1 MTLKIAK
8 TYYKYIM
15 NFKEWLL
22 TEELHTLDTHMSVPE
37 ELEEITRIMKSN
49 NKICYVVGGAVR
61 DHLFNMFHDMKK
73 DINDYDLA
81 TNALPEETRKI
92 LHNKN
97 IGDLK
102 LEIFD
107 KGVDQGVLSIIV
119 KDKNDKKINEFEIA
133 TFRKEVYSGTSRKPE
148 RTEFGASPEED
159 TKRRDLNYNA
169 LFYDPL
175 HKQVKDFNSGK
186 GIEDIK
192 KKKTSVV
199 GDPYQR
205 FYEDKLRVLRVVRFF
220 NRYNDDNILDHM
232 DEQTKNAIKEF
243 KNLENVS
250 KERIN
255 KEFLSGLKQSKSPAN
270 FVKSLNDLDLIHNIM
285 PSNIKPS
292 KIDGLDF
299 MNHDI
304 PSMMAYLLKDE
315 EPNKNLSDSLVKYK
329 FDYDVLTPTFIILKT
344 YHMLKNPDNKDYR
357 IHDVSR
363 DMKRISLKSILPFM
377 RHFGL
382 DDLATKLYEYK
393 PKFSGSDV
401 MNLGL
406 KGKEISNKLD
416 QIEKNNFFNR
426 TINNNE

>member
-1 MTLKIAK
+1 
-8 TYYKYIM
+8 
-15 NFKEWLL
+15 
-22 TEELHTLDTHMSVPE
+22 MSVPE
-37 ELEEITRIMKSN
+37 ELEEITKIMKSHG
-49 NKICYVVGGAVR
+49 KICYVVGGAVR

-92 LHNKN
+92 LHNRT
-97 IGDLK
+97 IGNLR

-119 KDKNDKKINEFEIA
+119 KDEENKKINEFEIA

-186 GIEDIK
+186 GIEDIRQ
-192 KKKTSVV
+192 KKTSVV

-232 DEQTKNAIKEF
+232 DDKTKDAIAEF

-270 FVKSLNDLDLIHNIM
+270 FVKSLIDLGLIHNIM
-285 PSNIKPS
+285 PVDYIHKNLKP
-292 KIDGLDF
+292 LD
-299 MNHDI
+299 NLRNVS
-304 PSMMAYLLKDE
+304 SMMAYLLHDQ
-315 EPNKNLSDSLVKYK
+315 EPNKALNSSLIKYK
-329 FDYDVLTPTFIILKT
+329 FDYDVLTPTFMLLRI
-344 YHMLKNPDNKDYR
+344 YRMLKNPSNSNYK
-357 IHDVSR
+357 IHDIVR
-363 DMKRISLKSILPFM
+363 DIKKLPLKLVMEFMSIFDM
-377 RHFGL
+377 EE
-382 DDLATKLYEYK
+382 LASKLYDYET
-393 PKFSGSDV
+393 KFTGQDV
-401 MNLGL
+401 MGMGL
-406 KGKEISNKLD
+406 KGKDISDKLD
-416 QIEKNNFFNR
+416 ELEKARFLGA
-426 TINNNE
+426 NE

>member
-1 MTLKIAK
+1 
-8 TYYKYIM
+8 
-15 NFKEWLL
+15 
-22 TEELHTLDTHMSVPE
+22 MSVPE
-37 ELEEITRIMKSN
+37 ELEEITKIMKSHG
-49 NKICYVVGGAVR
+49 KICYVVGGAVR

-92 LHNKN
+92 LHNRT
-97 IGDLK
+97 IGNLR

-119 KDKNDKKINEFEIA
+119 KDEENKKINEFEIA

-186 GIEDIK
+186 GIEDIRQ
-192 KKKTSVV
+192 KKTSVV

-232 DEQTKNAIKEF
+232 DDKTKDAIAEF

-270 FVKSLNDLDLIHNIM
+270 FVKSLIDLGLIHNIM
-285 PSNIKPS
+285 PVDYIHKNLKP
-292 KIDGLDF
+292 LD
-299 MNHDI
+299 NLRNVS
-304 PSMMAYLLKDE
+304 SMMAYLLHDQ
-315 EPNKNLSDSLVKYK
+315 EPNKALNSSLIKYK
-329 FDYDVLTPTFIILKT
+329 FDYDVLTPTFMLLRI
-344 YHMLKNPDNKDYR
+344 YRMLKNPSNSNYK
-357 IHDVSR
+357 IHDIVRDIKKLPLKLVMEFMSIFDMEELASR
-363 DMKRISLKSILPFM
+363 LYDFE
-377 RHFGL
+377 
-382 DDLATKLYEYK
+382 TK
-393 PKFSGSDV
+393 FTGQDV
-401 MNLGL
+401 MGMGL
-406 KGKEISNKLD
+406 KGKDISDKLD
-416 QIEKNNFFNR
+416 ELEKARFLGA
-426 TINNNE
+426 NE

>member
-1 MTLKIAK
+1 
-8 TYYKYIM
+8 
-15 NFKEWLL
+15 
-22 TEELHTLDTHMSVPE
+22 MSVPE
-37 ELEEITRIMKSN
+37 ELEEITKIMKSHG
-49 NKICYVVGGAVR
+49 KICYVVGGAVR

-92 LHNKN
+92 LHNRT
-97 IGDLK
+97 IGNLR

-119 KDKNDKKINEFEIA
+119 KDEENKKINEFEIA

-186 GIEDIK
+186 GIEDIRQ
-192 KKKTSVV
+192 KKTSVV

-232 DEQTKNAIKEF
+232 DDKTKDAIAEF

-270 FVKSLNDLDLIHNIM
+270 FVKSLTDLGLIHNIM
-285 PSNIKPS
+285 PVDYIHKNLKP
-292 KIDGLDF
+292 LD
-299 MNHDI
+299 NLRNVS
-304 PSMMAYLLKDE
+304 SMMAYLLHDQ
-315 EPNKNLSDSLVKYK
+315 EPNKALNSSLIKYK
-329 FDYDVLTPTFIILKT
+329 FDYDVLTPTFMLLRI
-344 YHMLKNPDNKDYR
+344 YRMLKNPSNRNYK
-357 IHDVSR
+357 IHDIVRDIKKLPLKLVMEFMSIFDMEELASR
-363 DMKRISLKSILPFM
+363 LYDFE
-377 RHFGL
+377 
-382 DDLATKLYEYK
+382 TK
-393 PKFSGSDV
+393 FTGQDV
-401 MNLGL
+401 MGMGL
-406 KGKEISNKLD
+406 KGKDISDKLD
-416 QIEKNNFFNR
+416 ELEKARFLGA
-426 TINNNE
+426 NE

>member
-1 MTLKIAK
+1 MFSS
-8 TYYKYIM
+8 
-15 NFKEWLL
+15 FKKWLL
-22 TEELHTLDTHMSVPE
+22 SEELQTLDTHMSVPE
-37 ELEEITRIMKSN
+37 ELEEITKIMKSHG
-49 NKICYVVGGAVR
+49 KICYVVGGAVR

-92 LHNKN
+92 LHNRT
-97 IGDLK
+97 IGNLR

-119 KDKNDKKINEFEIA
+119 KDEENKKINEFEIA

-186 GIEDIK
+186 GIEDIRQ
-192 KKKTSVV
+192 KKTSVV

-232 DEQTKNAIKEF
+232 DDKTKDAIAEF

-270 FVKSLNDLDLIHNIM
+270 FVKSLIDLGLIHNIM
-285 PSNIKPS
+285 PVDYIHKNLKP
-292 KIDGLDF
+292 LD
-299 MNHDI
+299 NLRNVS
-304 PSMMAYLLKDE
+304 SMMAYLLHDQ
-315 EPNKNLSDSLVKYK
+315 EPNKALNSSLIKYK
-329 FDYDVLTPTFIILKT
+329 FDYDVLTPTFMLLRI
-344 YHMLKNPDNKDYR
+344 YRMLKNPSNSNYK
-357 IHDVSR
+357 IHDIVRDIKKLPLKLVMEFMSIFDMEELASR
-363 DMKRISLKSILPFM
+363 LYDYE
-377 RHFGL
+377 
-382 DDLATKLYEYK
+382 TK
-393 PKFSGSDV
+393 FTGQDV
-401 MNLGL
+401 MGMGL
-406 KGKEISNKLD
+406 KGKDISDKLD
-416 QIEKNNFFNR
+416 ELEKARFLGA
-426 TINNNE
+426 NE